1 MVYSIYGDKKIVI
14 GTRRSINAAYSF
26 CKRLDVSRNYK
37 IEEYDEEL
45 DDYVSV
51 NVARFIY
58 EYENNGIEDFAC
70 FQTY

>member
-14 GTRRSINAAYSF
+14 GTRRSINAAYNF

-58 EYENNGIEDFAC
+58 EYENNAINDFIR
-70 FQTY
+70 FKSY